1 MRLRWQGTYSKAHIP
16 YKEQFQAGKACWQN
30 SAPRKQRQ
38 RFRCSQVAGR
48 VTELGTDCAPVLHR
62 SISRAAG
69 ASDML
74 TRGHGNP
81 GCGLPSVRSQGHDGG
96 ASRSG
101 GQSFRQWAIP
111 TVRSLWGEAS
121 IWGRKVRTLQW
132 KPPPAENDIRLQKLQ
147 VNCRVRVRKC
157 KKW

>member
-1 MRLRWQGTYSKAHIP
+1 MLPGGRASDR
-16 YKEQFQAGKACWQN
+16 AGVSDGA
-30 SAPRKQRQ
+30 
-38 RFRCSQVAGR
+38 
-48 VTELGTDCAPVLHR
+48 GTDCAPALQR

-69 ASDML
+69 ASDIL

-81 GCGLPSVRSQGHDGG
+81 GCGLPSVQSQGHDGG
-96 ASRSG
+96 ACRSG
-101 GQSFRQWAIP
+101 GQGFRQWVNP
-111 TVRSLWGEAS
+111 KVRSLWGEAS

-132 KPPPAENDIRLQKLQ
+132 KPPLAENDIRLQKLQ